1 MKGVYQHFRPEER
14 EMLTLL
20 NSKFEQASNNFY
32 AVLTDFLNPREQKM
46 IESLSGQYPDI
57 SVHYYGGGK
66 NSERERLRALLLP
79 EYFVYTADDFEITV
93 FEVSYPDKFVTL
105 SHRNLLGAIMSIGV
119 DRALIGDIVNG
130 DKIQF
135 AVTSPFADLF
145 KRELTK
151 IKNAPL
157 KLTEVPH
164 NDFIDAHVNTKAVSI
179 LSSSYRIDS
188 IVSLV
193 LKEGRAKSKER
204 IKKEKVKVNHSIVDE
219 PSFIIETGDIISVR
233 GFGRFTVTEQIA
245 ETKKGKYRLEVM
257 IVTDN

>member
-1 MKGVYQHFRPEER
+1 MKGIYQHFRPEER

-20 NSKFEQASNNFY
+20 NSKFEQASNNYY

-46 IESLSGQYPDI
+46 IESLSGDYPDI
-57 SVHYYGGGK
+57 TVAYYGGGN

-79 EYFVYTADDFEITV
+79 EYFEHTADDFEITV

-119 DRALIGDIVNG
+119 DRGIIGDIVNG
-130 DKIQF
+130 DTIQF
-135 AVTSPFADLF
+135 AVASPFKELF
-145 KRELTK
+145 QTELVK

-157 KLTEVPH
+157 KLTEIPH
-164 NDFIDAHVNTKAVSI
+164 GEFIDAAVNMKPVAI
-179 LSSSYRIDS
+179 LSSSYRLDS

-204 IKKEKVKVNHSIVDE
+204 VEKEKVKVNHSIVDE

-233 GFGRFTVTEQIA
+233 GFGRFVVTEQIA

-257 IVTDN
+257 IVTDK

>member
-1 MKGVYQHFRPEER
+1 MKGIYQHFRPEER

-46 IESLSGQYPDI
+46 IESLSGNYPDI
-57 SVHYYGGGK
+57 TVHYYGGGK
-66 NSERERLRALLLP
+66 NEERERLRAMLLP
-79 EYFVYTADDFEITV
+79 EYFEFSQDDFLVTV

-119 DRALIGDIVNG
+119 DRSIIGDIVNG

-135 AVTSPFADLF
+135 AVTEPFKELF
-145 KRELTK
+145 KTELTK

-157 KLTEVPH
+157 KLTEIPH
-164 NDFIDAHVNTKAVSI
+164 QEFIDANVTMKPAAI
-179 LSSSYRIDS
+179 LSSSYRLDS

-204 IKKEKVKVNHSIVDE
+204 VEKEKVKVNHSIVDE

-233 GFGRFTVTEQIA
+233 GFGRFIVTEQIA

>member
-1 MKGVYQHFRPEER
+1 MKGIYQHFRPEER
-14 EMLTLL
+14 EILTLL
-20 NSKFEQASNNFY
+20 NSKFEQASNNYY

-46 IESLSGQYPDI
+46 IESLSGRYPDI
-57 SVHYYGGGK
+57 TVHYYGGGN
-66 NSERERLRALLLP
+66 NSERERLRAILLP
-79 EYFVYTADDFEITV
+79 EYFLHSADDFEITV

-119 DRALIGDIVNG
+119 DRAIIGDIVNG

-135 AVTSPFADLF
+135 AVTSPFKELF

-157 KLTEVPH
+157 KLTEIPH
-164 NDFIDAHVNTKAVSI
+164 SEFIDSNVNMKPAAI
-179 LSSSYRIDS
+179 LSSSYRLDS

-204 IKKEKVKVNHSIVDE
+204 VEKEKVKVNHSIVDE

-233 GFGRFTVTEQIA
+233 GFGRFIVTEQIA

-257 IVTDN
+257 IVTDS

>member
-46 IESLSGQYPDI
+46 VESLSGQYPDI
-57 SVHYYGGGK
+57 TVHYYGGGDK
-66 NSERERLRALLLP
+66 AERERLRAILLP
-79 EYFVYTADDFEITV
+79 EYFEYSTDHFEITV

-119 DRALIGDIVNG
+119 DRSVIGDIVNG
-130 DKIQF
+130 EKIQF
-135 AVTSPFADLF
+135 AVASPFKELF
-145 KRELTK
+145 KTELTK

-157 KLTEVPH
+157 KLTEIPH
-164 NDFIDAHVNTKAVSI
+164 SEFIDAAVTMKPVTV

-204 IKKEKVKVNHSIVDE
+204 VEKEKVKVNHSIVDE

-245 ETKKGKYRLEVM
+245 QTKKGKYRLEVM